1 MYFVYVRYVFD
12 KVTKVTTSNHVKGFK
27 PKNCND
33 FKTGDVYSVYWE
45 GDSHTAGAYY
55 EAEILHMTES
65 KEEMDKY
72 REEARSR
79 HVSKR
84 HYEPSADSAA
94 DKAHK
99 PKKNRLVAKQ
109 VAASKILEEMST
121 EKTSEL
127 HNEISELKEENR
139 RLRCFNMKLQE
150 ELLNCLSEARM
161 QASNTMC
168 HCGRGREMS
177 PPGTRR
183 DFIQA
188 PITSDHDEE
197 AAGSEQV
204 AQSELPVSRQLFTEE
219 NPEAASEDISKSTEA
234 DSARLELQLA
244 ETVQDNAL
252 QQRPSPAVCS
262 VMDNGMVHLSNN
274 VNITKDVYDMLMAM
288 PKDSLFVKRAATAIW
303 SSEVLARRSFS
314 GMLSNRFLSEG
325 GDKAPQKPL
334 TPQKVDALKAFF
346 RHYAVSRGYSVEE
359 MDKSAKNIRMW
370 LSQKTC
376 ELRRKKP
383 VTSSPAI

>member
-27 PKNCND
+27 PKDCND

-188 PITSDHDEE
+188 PITSDHGEE

-204 AQSELPVSRQLFTEE
+204 AQSELPVSRQLFTE
-219 NPEAASEDISKSTEA
+219 
-234 DSARLELQLA
+234 
-244 ETVQDNAL
+244 TVQDKAL

-334 TPQKVDALKAFF
+334 TPQKVDALK
-346 RHYAVSRGYSVEE
+346 G
-359 MDKSAKNIRMW
+359 K
-370 LSQKTC
+370 
-376 ELRRKKP
+376 
-383 VTSSPAI
+383 